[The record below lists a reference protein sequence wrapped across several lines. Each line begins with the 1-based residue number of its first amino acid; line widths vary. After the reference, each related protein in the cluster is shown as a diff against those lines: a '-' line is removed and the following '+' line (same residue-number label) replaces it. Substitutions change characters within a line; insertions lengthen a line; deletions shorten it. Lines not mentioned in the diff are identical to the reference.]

1 MSKEEIL
8 GDLNSRQREAVVHK
22 DGPLLVLAG
31 AGSGKTRVLTRR
43 IAYLIEGYD
52 IDPRNILAVTFTN
65 KAADEMKERVAGL
78 AGGLE
83 RQLTVSTFHSF
94 CVRILRREIGK
105 LGYDTNFVIFDTA
118 DQKSLLKRILKEQD
132 VDIKRY
138 NSSMVLGKI
147 SNAKNELITPDEYY
161 READNYF
168 QEIVA
173 EAYSEYQ
180 RRLQNNNAL
189 DFDDLIMKV
198 VQLFWDKSLVL
209 EYYQDR
215 YQYILIDEYQ
225 DVNYAQYRLGNL
237 LAEEHRNIFVVG
249 DPDQSI
255 YAFRGADIRNILNFE
270 DEYPEAKMVKL
281 EQNYRSREKILEA
294 AHSVIKNN
302 QARKEKKLW
311 TDRGSGDDIRYQTAP
326 TQKGEADYICRQI
339 KNLQGK
345 DFSYAD
351 MAVLYRTNVQSRA
364 LEEVFMKYGIPYQ
377 IIGGTRFYDRMEI
390 KDIIAYLRVLYNPDD
405 DVSLRR
411 IINKPRRGIGSGTL
425 GKIERFAGEEN
436 LSLYE
441 AGLRT
446 EENPHLSGAYAGRVK
461 KFISFM
467 EELREQK
474 ENIVLTELVQQ
485 ILEETGY
492 RMNLLEKGTDQAKNR
507 LENIDELLNVIES
520 YMKENEE
527 NSLGGFLEEVS
538 LLSDVDNLEENE
550 EAVTLMTLHSAKGL
564 EFPVVFLAGMEEGI
578 FPHSNSLE
586 EEGGIEEERRL
597 CYVGITRA
605 EDLLFLTRART
616 RMRFGS
622 SKQYPPSRFLKEI
635 PDNLLAGR
643 GEEDIVDAAA
653 EAISGGRNIGS
664 EETGESKYTVG
675 QKVVHP
681 KWGVGKVT
689 DVQPDK
695 GEITVKF
702 DRGRPRTLAEKY
714 APLQKV

>member
-1 MSKEEIL
+1 MSEKIL
-8 GDLNSRQREAVVHK
+8 DDLNPGQREAVEHK

-147 SNAKNELITPDEYY
+147 SNAKNELITPDDYY

-180 RRLQNNNAL
+180 RRLHNNNAL

-198 VQLFWDKSLVL
+198 VQLFRDNALVL

-237 LAEEHRNIFVVG
+237 LAERHRNIFVVG

-311 TDRGSGDDIRYQTAP
+311 TDRGPGEDICYHTAP

-339 KNLQGK
+339 KKLQQE
-345 DFSYAD
+345 DFSYGE

-425 GKIERFAGEEN
+425 GKMERFAGEEDI
-436 LSLYE
+436 SLYE

-446 EENPHLSGAYAGRVK
+446 EENPHLSGAYAGRVE
-461 KFISFM
+461 KFFSFL
-467 EELREQK
+467 EELRAKQDEV
-474 ENIVLTELVQQ
+474 VLTELVQK

-520 YMKENEE
+520 YMKESEDNT
-527 NSLGGFLEEVS
+527 LGGFLEEVS
-538 LLSDVDNLEENE
+538 LLSEVDNLEEDE

-578 FPHSNSLE
+578 FPHRNSLE

-605 EDLLFLTRART
+605 EDMLFLTRART

-622 SKQYPPSRFLKEI
+622 SKQYPPSCFIKEI
-635 PDNLLAGR
+635 PDELLADR
-643 GEEDIVDAAA
+643 SEKDIVDAAT
-653 EAISGGRNIGS
+653 EALSEGDGDGS
-664 EETGESKYTVG
+664 HRSAGSRYSAG

-681 KWGVGKVT
+681 RWGVGKVIK
-689 DVQPDK
+689 VNPEK
-695 GEITVKF
+695 GELTVKF
-702 DRGRPRTLAEKY
+702 DRGRPRVLAEKY